1 MIARGTTITVAAPS
15 PCTSRAAISAPIVGA
30 SAQPSVPTRKIAS
43 PT

>member
-15 PCTSRAAISAPIVGA
+15 PCTSRAAISVSIVGA
-30 SAQPSVPTRKIAS
+30 SAQPSVPRRKIAS